1 MSKSFSNGSCLSRL
15 RHEGVSPFHDPSSVH
30 ISLGRPTRMYLEG
43 SKKLLSKY
51 QRGGGQFHIPRA
63 CAVVGEHC
71 PKLGRVGAERHPSV
85 PDGLRLGAVHGITPR
100 MLALVRAQI
109 QPVV

>member
-30 ISLGRPTRMYLEG
+30 ISLGRPTRMYLMVR

-51 QRGGGQFHIPRA
+51 HQRGGRQFHIPGA
-63 CAVVGEHC
+63 GAIVGEHC

-85 PDGLRLGAVHGITPR
+85 PDGLRLGAVHRITPE
-100 MLALVRAQI
+100 MLAI
-109 QPVV
+109 Q